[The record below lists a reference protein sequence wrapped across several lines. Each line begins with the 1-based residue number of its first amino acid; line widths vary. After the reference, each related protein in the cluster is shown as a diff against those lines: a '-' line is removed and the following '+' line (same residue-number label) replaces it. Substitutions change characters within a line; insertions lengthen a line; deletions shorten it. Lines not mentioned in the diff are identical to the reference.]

1 MPPTSPA
8 STGLHVVDYLIVF
21 AYMALLLGIGWHLSR
36 KQETSEEF
44 FVGDRKMPWLF
55 AGLSMIATLM
65 STLTYL
71 GMPGEIIKNGIAQGI
86 TILAAPVAFVIV
98 GYLWVPFFMR
108 LRLTSAY
115 EYLERRF
122 GTSARMFGVTVY
134 LYMRFVWMGAIV
146 FTASSAIA
154 QMTADSAPAAIS
166 TLTGGAVQFSET
178 GWFFFVMISTG
189 IVSTVYTMLGGIRA
203 VIWTDVIQFAVLF
216 FGAVLTLV
224 IVASRTGTGPSEW
237 WAETTSVAHQLPAWG
252 SWDLSLGRTVLWS
265 LLSGVFWHACT
276 HASDQVALQ
285 RYFTTQ
291 DARAA
296 RKTAAVNYLADASMA
311 MLLSLVGMAL
321 LTYYLRHTSEL
332 PPGITDPRS
341 AEFADKIFPR
351 FIVYGL
357 PIGVSG
363 FVVAAVFAV
372 AQSSIDSGINS
383 TATVITVDL
392 VRRFRS
398 QPLDS
403 KQELRLAQILT
414 LAIGT
419 FVTATGIAIH
429 FLKDKSNILEM
440 QFRSFNCVLGPLG
453 AVFMTGILLRHV
465 GQSAVVIAGCLGATA
480 GLAMSH
486 MESLWNVPGP
496 TVYLI
501 IPLSWTVTFV
511 SAALLG
517 SLLPPPRPE
526 QVNGLTWQSVMYDRE
541 VAQSKEST

>member
-1 MPPTSPA
+1 MEAASSPTL
-8 STGLHVVDYLIVF
+8 TGLHTVDYVIVF
-21 AYMALLLGIGWHLSR
+21 AYMAAMLGVGWHLSR
-36 KQETSEEF
+36 RQETSEEF
-44 FVGDRKMPWLF
+44 FVGSRKMPWFLT
-55 AGLSMIATLM
+55 GLSMIATLM

-86 TILAAPVAFVIV
+86 AILSAPIAFVVV

-122 GTSARMFGVTVY
+122 GTAARMFGVTVY
-134 LYMRFVWMGAIV
+134 LYMRFVWMGAII

-154 QMTADSAPAAIS
+154 QMTEDSAPAAIS
-166 TLTGGAVQFSET
+166 TLTGGAVQFTET
-178 GWFFFVMISTG
+178 GWFFFVLISTG
-189 IVSTVYTMLGGIRA
+189 VVSTVYTMLGGIRA
-203 VIWTDVIQFAVLF
+203 VIWTDVMQFSVLF
-216 FGAVLTLV
+216 LGAVLTLFV
-224 IVASRTGTGPSEW
+224 VAGRTGTGPADW
-237 WAETTSVAHQLPAWG
+237 WNEATSTAHKLPAWA
-252 SWDLSLGRTVLWS
+252 SWDLTLNRAILWS
-265 LLSGVFWHACT
+265 LLSGIFWHICT

-285 RYFTTQ
+285 RYFTTK

-296 RKTAAVNYLADASMA
+296 RKTAAVNYLADAAMA
-311 MLLSLVGMAL
+311 LLLSLVGMAL
-321 LTYYLRHTSEL
+321 LTYYLRHTNEL

-341 AEFADKIFPR
+341 AAFADKIFPR

-403 KQELRLAQILT
+403 KQELRLAQCLT
-414 LAIGT
+414 LAIGL
-419 FVTATGIAIH
+419 FVTATGVSIH

-453 AVFMTGILLRHV
+453 AVFMSGILLRHV
-465 GQSAVVIAGCLGATA
+465 GQKAVVIAGCLGATA

-486 MESLWNVPGP
+486 MEFIWKVPGP

-501 IPLSWTVTFV
+501 IPLSWLVTFV
-511 SAALLG
+511 SAAVLG

-526 QVNGLTWQSVMYDRE
+526 QVRGLTWQSVMYD
-541 VAQSKEST
+541 AESVTTENH